1 MIVMARFRGRA
12 QGTIRILTWG
22 GLRGGLRGGLAIA
35 LALSVPQ
42 VLGVEHGLLLVATYV
57 VVVFSIV
64 AQGRTIPLLLRR
76 LGLQSQTVSG
86 V

>member
-22 GLRGGLRGGLAIA
+22 CLPGGLAIA

-76 LGLQSQTVSG
+76 LGLRSQSVSG

>member
-12 QGTIRILTWG
+12 QGTIRILTW
-22 GLRGGLRGGLAIA
+22 GGLRGGLAIA

-76 LGLQSQTVSG
+76 LGLRSQSVSG